1 MKQIQWFPGHM
12 KKTLREIQENIGLVD
27 IVIELRDARIPL
39 ASENPQIAKLIQDK
53 KRLIILTKKDLAD
66 EYFTTMWMNYF
77 KEQGIEAIAF
87 DVHKDN
93 VLKIIQVS
101 ERILVE
107 KFARDKARGMKKRPI
122 KAMIVGIPNVGKS
135 TLINKVS
142 RKKATTV
149 GDKPG
154 VTKTKQWIR
163 INKDME
169 LLDTPGVLWPKF
181 DNEYFGLRL
190 ATIGTIKDTILPL
203 EAVIFYLLDQ
213 LKTFYAGALSKRFLQ
228 EEDLAFETQDN
239 QQLLQVIGEK
249 RGLYTANNLIDEHQV
264 MMLILNEFRN
274 GKLGRVTLDR
284 NLSELGEEHAE

>member
-203 EAVIFYLLDQ
+203 ETVIFYLLDQ